1 MIINLT
7 GQPGAGKTTIAKE
20 LIKLIP
26 NSINVDGDELRD
38 ILNNKDYSVDGR
50 RNNIKNAYNIALFL
64 EKKGFV
70 PVISLISPFN
80 DLREDFKLK
89 TKVLELYVHTTETRG
104 REHLFV
110 ENYEIPFLG
119 KKGEGTYYVNTT
131 LKSSIF
137 KSSEELIKNIT
148 ENIKEIYNLK
158 K

>member
-20 LIKLIP
+20 LIKMIP

-80 DLREDFKLK
+80 DLREDLKLK
-89 TKVLELYVHTTETRG
+89 TKVLELYIYTTETRG

-110 ENYEIPFLG
+110 ENYEIPNNA
-119 KKGEGTYYVNTT
+119 YYIDTT
-131 LKSSIF
+131 LKKSTCE
-137 KSSEELIKNIT
+137 SSEELIKYII
-148 ENIKEIYNLK
+148 EHIKQMYNLK